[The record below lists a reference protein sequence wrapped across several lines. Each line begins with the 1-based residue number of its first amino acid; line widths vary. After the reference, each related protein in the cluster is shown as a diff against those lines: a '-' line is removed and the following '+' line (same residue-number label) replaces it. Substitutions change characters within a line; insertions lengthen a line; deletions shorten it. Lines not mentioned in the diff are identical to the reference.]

1 MADEKLE
8 YLRGQN
14 SYWKQQPTPIN
25 PEFGMTAPGQPAAGP
40 MDFLSENEVRNAR
53 NVANNQ
59 FTEQD
64 PTGRV
69 EGDPGF
75 IERTKT
81 WGASVMASIFDYSDT
96 EEKVKNNENM
106 INNPMDVIETGWD
119 LGVVW
124 PLFKMYERIN
134 QAGSYAGAAFPGG
147 IDTLSWDEAGTIS
160 PGQVAALNAEVSLT
174 DPTDPANALNLL
186 ATGSSLAGIGLAPI
200 LGSLSEDGDMLP
212 DDFQNNP
219 EEFLNKQRQEEVF
232 GQGKAQ
238 LTSGTYDFIWALV
251 VDPLLFVP
259 AGKAVKFARLRFLDE
274 ALKTTD
280 DYTRASASLANDA
293 KNARTG
299 DVALDVQEMSGLGQ
313 NVRFVQNASETEF
326 LEFTNRFGNQDIW
339 SSVRGVSRSS
349 FANGST
355 SRQAM
360 SEAEKFE
367 LGTLILRAQG
377 LGDEFALR
385 SLVDSQPGI
394 TKLLIQANAVR
405 RARDIGPDGS
415 VARTKYEKTMTA
427 LAQELDDSIDLLA
440 RAPEGSPAKVQA
452 QKLFEEKFNTFFDVT
467 SSDNPM
473 KRIAEIASLAVNQ
486 VDGSAVKRIFGE
498 VETFNNTAVRQI
510 TAMANSAEEI
520 ISQVSRYNRGLTN
533 ATRVGRETAL
543 GRANQARRLKNVEKT
558 ASVVPL
564 SGSIRGGLSHAYNLG
579 TWNGVKMT
587 LRLWRLPGVER
598 PSGLINLRG
607 LKGADNLREVRAV
620 VFSTR
625 TFSGAPKMVNGDA
638 VGGVDKGE
646 QILAA
651 WLKKY
656 DKAEMDGARGMEA
669 LADLERQVAAE
680 IWKFNTVSARGSKK
694 AEMLKATKLGQQAKD
709 EEQLIKAGLEEANK
723 HRAHQQGKLERGTA
737 YWMDGDEIQMIPIS
751 DAQLGDSVFM
761 YNFRAFE
768 DSLVRSDASL
778 TARRSAGAVYQAFND
793 LWRPAVLFRLGYPI
807 RNVGEGLIRASL
819 YEMSFR
825 PILDAFRAGR
835 DGSGNL
841 LAGRQSKTAVRENEV
856 VEQLLRDPK
865 TGKPVTDPAA
875 IRAVR
880 DRKFQKWLKAE
891 IAEAQIRRDRA
902 RDTVKEAR
910 RVLKEIKEGLPPGTL
925 RQDVEPT
932 MAGIRGSQGLEAADA
947 NIPNPSSLLED
958 AVRVTE
964 RKRPGDKGAP
974 QGKFG
979 DNSDFGVEYADF
991 LPTGQVL
998 LTRPAKRKTNKNPG
1012 RKKATIV
1019 VKTPGNLLGGKGYKF
1034 SADKKF
1040 TIKEIDE
1047 ANNTITFTAGSK
1059 TFTEPI
1065 EIVTGGTPASAAGR
1079 LKEVIRANNEEVF
1092 ARGVNTKGQEAV
1104 KRFDDMPDRDLPQVG
1119 IARTA
1124 PQGFPSIVKDGEV
1137 SVDWLS
1143 TIPGN
1148 SVSPGAARGITGN
1161 FDKAKAGSI
1170 TLEFDTSTG
1179 RIFVGEGNHRV
1190 AAALDAGVETL
1201 PVKIVRRKNISDEQV
1216 KAIEK
1221 EGGSVGNVGAR
1232 PEIPWAGGPESFKPE
1247 EILRSLSGDVDEYA
1261 MNQYRE
1267 AVQNLDLAIRM
1278 EEEMIGRL
1286 VAVQNT
1292 PTAIRRYAQQRV
1304 RKNMQYSSEIA
1315 ADVGSNIV
1323 TALVKSNTGEA
1334 FDPGNPFASMAT
1346 DAASAGQTTRAQLSL
1361 DSRINANNLRA
1372 SQTKEFV
1379 DIAYSPRNAEAYFNG
1394 QARQLMQLYNGVFGK
1409 QVMRAEIEIVDN
1421 VPFLTARA
1429 KEEIMKSFQTEP
1441 GRSAW
1446 KFLSGDPN
1454 APWNPNRVRN
1464 AKGSNIDTPQQAD
1477 FAAQSQY
1484 LDELLQQFHRLTPSG
1499 ELRERIKSGQLIPSE
1514 EPDFI
1519 ASVRSFNERT
1529 DLSKA
1534 QPVIGDMEM
1543 LSGTPER
1550 VFDYVRRSTGA
1561 IFKVIGQ
1568 MPEDA
1573 FVRMPFYGRR
1583 YREVFDERVRLA
1595 AEAAQA
1601 NGRQMI
1607 SGRELGDI
1615 VARSHKDA
1623 LRETKRYLYTIE
1635 RRTWLGDNF
1644 EKIMPFISAGQNA
1657 VQAVGRLTSRDPS
1670 AAAMIAFLWS
1680 RPYAS
1685 GDIVDENNE
1694 ISLAWTETLL
1704 PGWLKKS
1711 GLSDVGIDLGSV
1723 NLLFPETGYGLIH
1736 RPGPVVTV
1744 PASEM
1749 MKRGF
1754 ILKPYAPGAMKALL
1768 GDDVSEEV
1776 WVQFQKYVFGDSGGP
1791 APSAIRAVMP
1801 ASVVKVMDLIQG
1813 EEGSK
1818 AYAYALD
1825 SNIRFALAEVQA
1837 GDREMPEDGIQG
1849 LWDEARDQTNGWF
1862 MIRLAFN
1869 ALAPTSPKLHPMIEP
1884 LVDEYRH
1891 YQQQYGRDA
1900 DQLFN
1905 ETYGPNLA
1913 YLGSAKGS
1921 RNLAGVDATTEA
1933 AERAAKYAGLSSYL
1947 AEDIAKNPS
1956 MLGIILN
1963 SPDPDAEY
1971 VYNASVLRQQENQ
1984 KIPGLSRTYRDMQT
1998 PQESLLASSTGAGW
2012 TEYLRFRERLNS
2024 TAYEMGLESYEDS
2037 PDLMYYMKQKR
2048 AQMASDP
2055 MYAGWYQAYLE
2066 SGSSRLEGTLRIM
2079 RKLTGDN
2086 SYALEYAMDPDNAEL
2101 VNGMQEYLTAR
2112 DQMLEME
2119 RQSGSGLGAEINV
2132 QIMAQWRSYIQDLKM
2147 RNRVFAAFW
2156 ERNLYGDMDGLR
2168 FEGVSYD
2175 SYSEGALN
2183 G

>member
-1 MADEKLE
+1 MADEKIE

-25 PEFGMTAPGQPAAGP
+25 PEFGMAAPGQPAAGP
-40 MDFLSENEVRNAR
+40 TDFLSSNEVRNASD
-53 NVANNQ
+53 VANNQ

-119 LGVVW
+119 LGIVW

-174 DPTDPANALNLL
+174 DPSDPANALNLL

-219 EEFLNKQRQEEVF
+219 EEFLNRERQEEVF

-564 SGSIRGGLSHAYNLG
+564 SGSIRGGLSHAYNVG
-579 TWNGVKMT
+579 TWNGVQMT

-669 LADLERQVAAE
+669 LADLERQVASE

-856 VEQLLRDPK
+856 VEQLLRDPE

-947 NIPNPSSLLED
+947 DIPNPSSLLQD

-964 RKRPGDKGAP
+964 RKRPGDKGAS

-998 LTRPAKRKTNKNPG
+998 LTRPAKRKTPKNPG

-1034 SADKKF
+1034 SPDKKF

-1092 ARGVNTKGQEAV
+1092 ARSVNTKGQEAV

-1119 IARTA
+1119 VARTA
-1124 PQGFPSIVKDGEV
+1124 
-1137 SVDWLS
+1137 
-1143 TIPGN
+1143 
-1148 SVSPGAARGITGN
+1148 
-1161 FDKAKAGSI
+1161 
-1170 TLEFDTSTG
+1170 
-1179 RIFVGEGNHRV
+1179 
-1190 AAALDAGVETL
+1190 
-1201 PVKIVRRKNISDEQV
+1201 
-1216 KAIEK
+1216 
-1221 EGGSVGNVGAR
+1221 
-1232 PEIPWAGGPESFKPE
+1232 
-1247 EILRSLSGDVDEYA
+1247 SGDVDEYA
-1261 MNQYRE
+1261 MNKYRE
-1267 AVQNLDLAIRM
+1267 AVENLDLAIRM

-1292 PTAIRRYAQQRV
+1292 KTAIRRYAQQRV

-1361 DSRINANNLRA
+1361 DSRINANNFRA

-1394 QARQLMQLYNGVFGK
+1394 QARQLMQLYNGIFGK
-1409 QVMRAEIEIVDN
+1409 QVMRAEIEVVDG

-1429 KEEIMKSFQTEP
+1429 KEEIMKSFQTEA
-1441 GRSAW
+1441 GRNAW

-1454 APWNPNRVRN
+1454 VPWNPNKVRN
-1464 AKGSNIDTPQQAD
+1464 AKGSNIETPQQAD

-1519 ASVRSFNERT
+1519 ASVRSFNEKT

-1543 LSGTPER
+1543 LSGSPER

-1635 RRTWLGDNF
+1635 RRTWLGDTF

-1801 ASVVKVMDLIQG
+1801 ASVVKIMDLIQG

-1998 PQESLLASSTGAGW
+1998 PKESLLASSTGAGW

-2066 SGSSRLEGTLRIM
+2066 SGSSRLEGTLKIM

-2119 RQSGSGLGAEINV
+2119 RQSGSGLGAEVNV

>member
-25 PEFGMTAPGQPAAGP
+25 PEFGMAAPGQPASGP
-40 MDFLSENEVRNAR
+40 TDFLSNNEVRNAS

-106 INNPMDVIETGWD
+106 INSPMDVIETGWD

-174 DPTDPANALNLL
+174 DPSDPANALNLL
-186 ATGSSLAGIGLAPI
+186 ATGSSLAGIGLVPI
-200 LGSLSEDGDMLP
+200 FGSLSEGGDMLP

-274 ALKTTD
+274 ALKSTD

-293 KNARTG
+293 KNAKTG
-299 DVALDVQEMSGLGQ
+299 SVSLDVQEMSGFGQ

-326 LEFTNRFGNQDIW
+326 LEFTTRFGNQDIW
-339 SSVRGVSRSS
+339 SSVRGVARSS

-355 SRQAM
+355 TKKPM
-360 SEAEKFE
+360 TDAEKFE

-452 QKLFEEKFNTFFDVT
+452 QRLFEEKFNTFFDVT

-473 KRIAEIASLAVNQ
+473 KRIAEIASLSINQ
-486 VDGSAVKRIFGE
+486 ADGSAVKRIFGE
-498 VETFNNTAVRQI
+498 VETFNDTAVGQI

-520 ISQVSRYNRGLTN
+520 ISQISRYNRGLTN

-543 GRANQARRLKNVEKT
+543 GRANQSRRLKNVEKT
-558 ASVVPL
+558 ASIVPL
-564 SGSIRGGLSHAYNLG
+564 SGSIRGGLSQAYNVG
-579 TWNGVKMT
+579 TWNGVRMT

-625 TFSGAPKMVNGDA
+625 TFSGAPKMVNGNP
-638 VGGVDKGE
+638 VGGTEEGE
-646 QILAA
+646 RILAA
-651 WLKKY
+651 WLRKY
-656 DKAEMDGARGMEA
+656 DQAEMDGARGMEA
-669 LADLERQVAAE
+669 LADLEKQVASE

-694 AEMLKATKLGQQAKD
+694 AEILKSTKLGQQAKN
-709 EEQLIKAGLEEANK
+709 EEELIKAGLQEANK

-793 LWRPAVLFRLGYPI
+793 LWRPAVLFRLGYPV
-807 RNVGEGLIRASL
+807 RNVGEGVIRASL

-841 LAGRQSKTAVRENEV
+841 LSGPKSKTAIRENEI
-856 VEQLLRDPK
+856 VEQLLKDPE

-880 DRKFQKWLKAE
+880 DPKFQKWLKAE
-891 IAEAQIRRDRA
+891 IAEAKIRRGRA
-902 RDTVKEAR
+902 KDTVKEAE

-932 MAGIRGSQGLEAADA
+932 MAGIRGSQGLEATDA
-947 NIPNPSSLLED
+947 KVPNPTSLLQD

-991 LPTGQVL
+991 LPSGQVL
-998 LTRPAKRKTNKNPG
+998 LTRPAKRKTKKNPG
-1012 RKKATIV
+1012 SKKATIV

-1047 ANNTITFTAGSK
+1047 ANNTITFTAGNK

-1079 LKEVIRANNEEVF
+1079 LKEVIRLNNEEVF
-1092 ARGVNTKGQEAV
+1092 SRSVNTKGQESV
-1104 KRFDDMPDRDLPQVG
+1104 KQFDDMPNRDLPQVG
-1119 IARTA
+1119 VARTA
-1124 PQGFPSIVKDGEV
+1124 K
-1137 SVDWLS
+1137 
-1143 TIPGN
+1143 
-1148 SVSPGAARGITGN
+1148 
-1161 FDKAKAGSI
+1161 
-1170 TLEFDTSTG
+1170 
-1179 RIFVGEGNHRV
+1179 
-1190 AAALDAGVETL
+1190 
-1201 PVKIVRRKNISDEQV
+1201 
-1216 KAIEK
+1216 
-1221 EGGSVGNVGAR
+1221 
-1232 PEIPWAGGPESFKPE
+1232 
-1247 EILRSLSGDVDEYA
+1247 GDVDEYA

-1286 VAVQNT
+1286 VAAQNT
-1292 PTAIRRYAQQRV
+1292 STAIRKYAQQRV
-1304 RKNMQYSSEIA
+1304 RKNMKYSSEIA
-1315 ADVGSNIV
+1315 ADVGSNVV

-1334 FDPGNPFASMAT
+1334 FEPTNPFASVAT

-1372 SQTKEFV
+1372 SQTQEYV
-1379 DIAYSPRNAEAYFNG
+1379 DIAYSPQNAEAYFNG
-1394 QARQLMQLYNGVFGK
+1394 QARQLMQLYNGIFGK
-1409 QVMRAEIEIVDN
+1409 QVMRADIDVVDN

-1464 AKGSNIDTPQQAD
+1464 AKGSNIETPQQAD

-1499 ELRERIKSGQLIPSE
+1499 NLRARINSGQLIPSE

-1519 ASVRSFNERT
+1519 ASVRSFNEKT

-1543 LSGTPER
+1543 LSGSPER
-1550 VFDYVRRSTGA
+1550 VFDYVRRGTAA

-1583 YREVFDERVRLA
+1583 YREVFNDRVRLA

-1704 PGWLKKS
+1704 PDWLKKY
-1711 GLSDVGIDLGSV
+1711 GLSDVGIDLGSA

-1744 PASEM
+1744 PAGEM

-1754 ILKPYAPGAMKALL
+1754 ILKPYAPGALKALL

-1776 WVQFQKYVFGDSGGP
+1776 WVQLQKYVFGDSGGP

-1801 ASVVKVMDLIQG
+1801 ASIVKIMDLVQG

-1825 SNIRFALAEVQA
+1825 SNVRFALAEVQA
-1837 GDREMPEDGIQG
+1837 GDREMPDNGIQG

-1862 MIRLAFN
+1862 LIRLAFN

-1905 ETYGPNLA
+1905 ETHGPNLA

-1933 AERAAKYAGLSSYL
+1933 AERAAKYAGLTSYL
-1947 AEDIAKNPS
+1947 GEDIAKNPS

-1971 VYNASVLRQQENQ
+1971 VYSASVLRQQENQ

-1998 PQESLLASSTGAGW
+1998 PQESLLSSSTGAGW

-2024 TAYEMGLESYEDS
+2024 TAYEMGLESYESS

-2066 SGSSRLEGTLRIM
+2066 SGSSRLEGTLKIM
-2079 RKLTGDN
+2079 RKLTSDN
-2086 SYALEYAMDPDNAEL
+2086 SYAIEYAMDSDNTEL

-2119 RQSGSGLGAEINV
+2119 RQSGSGLAAGVNA
-2132 QIMAQWRSYIQDLKM
+2132 QIMAQWRSYIQDLNK

-2175 SYSEGALN
+2175 SYSEGELN
-2183 G
+2183 GQL